1 MKVYSAQLVLRSSDF
16 SFIFYLFQK
25 LHSRANHPSFY
36 PPCTLPLTDSHKSQT
51 ASFVGLRCPSLDI
64 KTLTRNY
71 MSSYLPAE
79 TAASIK
85 YFPSKFHP
93 TAGQVNALM
102 QHERLFK
109 VSSLFFSLGTCFFF
123 FFPLTPFCLCV
134 GTFHIQ
140 LTTTHPLTHPSLSF
154 QSVLC
159 FVLILFLLFFLGFF
173 AQSVSLSSHVRHV
186 MQLQFRT
193 AALLCALTFLL
204 VKLCIT
210 AGGKSLKNA
219 THCSVMRIL

>member
-1 MKVYSAQLVLRSSDF
+1 
-16 SFIFYLFQK
+16 
-25 LHSRANHPSFY
+25 
-36 PPCTLPLTDSHKSQT
+36 
-51 ASFVGLRCPSLDI
+51 
-64 KTLTRNY
+64 
-71 MSSYLPAE
+71 
-79 TAASIK
+79 
-85 YFPSKFHP
+85 
-93 TAGQVNALM
+93 M

-109 VSSLFFSLGTCFFF
+109 VSSLFFSLGTCFFP
-123 FFPLTPFCLCV
+123 PLTPFCLCV

-173 AQSVSLSSHVRHV
+173 AQSVSLLSHVRHI

-219 THCSVMRIL
+219 KHCSVMRIRWQEQTGVSRPVCPAAAPGQETEVWDGLSSCQVHNKVNSCWLPWL